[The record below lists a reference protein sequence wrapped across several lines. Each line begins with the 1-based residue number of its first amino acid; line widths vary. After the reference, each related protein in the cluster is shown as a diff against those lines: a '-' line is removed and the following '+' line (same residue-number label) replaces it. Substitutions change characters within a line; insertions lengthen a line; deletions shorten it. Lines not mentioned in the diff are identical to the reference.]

1 MRRFLGALIGTLPG
15 LIFGIPA
22 ASAGSFVCTSAITSA
37 QATAVMGVPA
47 QVVTGGG
54 GEDDC
59 GISARGFNHI
69 TITGYVVK
77 RSFFDDLRRKTRSGT
92 VTSEGIRVVH
102 TQRALQ
108 GFGGPAFSL
117 DTKSF
122 TRRRRGVVDHA
133 SRVRLSQWPDAETD
147 RGGAWARQGCIG
159 GAAHTAR
166 AHRNTTPLTSG
177 RRGSSPPAASPSV
190 PLAGLRSG

>member
-1 MRRFLGALIGTLPG
+1 MPPASTRAPAGDQVRGCCGSLGALIGTLAG
-15 LIFGIPA
+15 LIVGIPTAEA
-22 ASAGSFVCTSAITSA
+22 ASFVCTSAITSA
-37 QATAVMGVPA
+37 QATAVLGVPA
-47 QVVTGGG
+47 QVVSGGG

-59 GISARGFNHI
+59 GIAARGFSHI

-122 TRRRRGVVDHA
+122 NPAAPGGSSITRAVFVYRSGRMLRPIATGSGRGKVASVAHLIKLARIA
-133 SRVRLSQWPDAETD
+133 SRRL
-147 RGGAWARQGCIG
+147 
-159 GAAHTAR
+159 
-166 AHRNTTPLTSG
+166 
-177 RRGSSPPAASPSV
+177 
-190 PLAGLRSG
+190 